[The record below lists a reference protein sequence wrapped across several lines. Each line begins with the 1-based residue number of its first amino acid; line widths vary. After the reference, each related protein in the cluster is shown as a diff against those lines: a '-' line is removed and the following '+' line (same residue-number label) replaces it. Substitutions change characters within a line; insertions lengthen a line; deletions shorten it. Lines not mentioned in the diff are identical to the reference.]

1 MKKPAKHLLS
11 VFSLVMINISLIAAL
26 RGLPTMAEYGFSII
40 FFLILAVI
48 IFLIPVALISAELA
62 TGWPKSGAIYVW
74 VKEALG
80 ERWGF
85 AAIWIQWI
93 QNVVFYPTAL
103 AAIAATGAFLFNPQL
118 AENPWFTL
126 AVIFIVYWGATLI
139 NFRGLK
145 VSTIFTNFGTFLGVI
160 VPGILL
166 IICAIIWISFGN
178 PSAIKFDWASFMP
191 DMSNLSNIVFLT
203 GVFLFFA
210 GLEVSAVH
218 ANEVKNPKKDYP
230 KAIFISSVIIV
241 AIFALGSLAIAIIIP
256 AEEISLTAGIMQTFL
271 SVFENFNLLWL
282 VPVIAIIALPGM
294 IAQILNWI
302 AGPSKALLVTAKD
315 GCLPP
320 FFQYTNKHGMQ
331 THIFITQGIIVSIIS
346 LVFVVLP
353 SVSSSFWIL
362 TALAAQMYLVVYLFM
377 FISAIVLKYKRPDVK
392 RAYTVPGGKIGMVI
406 VGGIGI
412 LGALFA
418 FFLGYVPPSQLETGS
433 VLFYVSFLVI
443 GLVVLCGAP
452 LVIYQ
457 FRKPEWI
464 NKPKI
469 KENKK
474 QPSIP
479 QKSL

>member
-1 MKKPAKHLLS
+1 MLS

-62 TGWPKSGAIYVW
+62 TGWPESGAIYVW

-85 AAIWIQWI
+85 VAIWIQWI

-103 AAIAATGAFLFNPQL
+103 AAVAATTAFMFNPQL
-118 AENPWFTL
+118 ATNPLFTII
-126 AVIFIVYWGATLI
+126 VIFVVYWGATLI

-145 VSTIFTNFGTFLGVI
+145 ISTIFTNIGTISGVLL
-160 VPGILL
+160 PGILL
-166 IICAIIWISFGN
+166 MGCAILWLAYGN
-178 PSAIKFDWASFMP
+178 PSAIEFTWASFMP
-191 DMSNLSNIVFLT
+191 DLSNLSSIVFLT

-210 GLEVSAVH
+210 GMEVSAVH
-218 ANEVKNPKKDYP
+218 AKEVKNPKKDYP
-230 KAIFISSVIIV
+230 RAIFISSIIIV
-241 AIFALGSLAIAIIIP
+241 GIFALGSLAIAIIIP
-256 AEEISLTAGIMQTFL
+256 STEISLTAGIMQTFMT
-271 SVFENFNLLWL
+271 VFDKFGLLWL
-282 VPVIAIIALPGM
+282 VPVIAFVAIPGM

-320 FFQYTNKHGMQ
+320 FFQHTNKHGMQ
-331 THIFITQGIIVSIIS
+331 THIFITQGIIVSLIS

-377 FISAIVLKYKRPDVK
+377 FISAIVLKFKKPDVE
-392 RAYTVPGGKIGMVI
+392 RAYTVPGGKTGMCI
-406 VGGIGI
+406 VGGVGI
-412 LGALFA
+412 AAAIFA
-418 FFLGYVPPSQLETGS
+418 FLLGYVPPNELETGS
-433 VLFYVSFLVI
+433 IYFYVGFLLF
-443 GLVVLCGAP
+443 GLIILGGAP
-452 LVIYQ
+452 LLIYA
-457 FRKPEWI
+457 FRKPSWAKKVE
-464 NKPKI
+464 I
-469 KENKK
+469 K
-474 QPSIP
+474 
-479 QKSL
+479 